1 MKKII
6 LLAAISA
13 ATLAVPAA
21 VQAQAAPSI
30 LIVDTDTIMQT
41 CTACRAAAAQLQ
53 SQQNAIQTR
62 RNSLAS
68 QFDTEA
74 KSIDAEGKALGGKAP
89 GPALKAKAQSLQS
102 REDQAQQELQNSIDR
117 LKSTAAHVQQQIG
130 EKLVQVV
137 DQVRA
142 RRRAAVIF
150 SKNAALANDPS
161 LDVTSEALAAL
172 NQQLPSGSVTPMPQ
186 QQTSGQSQG
195 R

>member
-41 CTACRAAAAQLQ
+41 CTACRAAAVQLQ
-53 SQQNAIQTR
+53 SQQNAIETR

-68 QFDTEA
+68 QFNTEA

-89 GPALKAKAQSLQS
+89 GPALKALLKRGWIEDAVKVDGPASASPMDPVSVSSTELNPAQLVRMGVRVEPGWSGNVEADVLVGQ
-102 REDQAQQELQNSIDR
+102 DGLAQAVR
-117 LKSTAAHVQQQIG
+117 LSNDDEISGAA
-130 EKLVQVV
+130 
-137 DQVRA
+137 
-142 RRRAAVIF
+142 
-150 SKNAALANDPS
+150 
-161 LDVTSEALAAL
+161 
-172 NQQLPSGSVTPMPQ
+172 
-186 QQTSGQSQG
+186 SQG
-195 R
+195 Y